1 MQNLENYALYYAAK
15 GFSVLPV
22 KGKQP
27 IIKFAN
33 KPPLTADD
41 IKKIWNL
48 NPTSDIALKTD
59 KFFVI
64 DVDRHGAADGLQSLS
79 ALHHDEWFKDTL
91 TAATASGGY
100 HFYFKKPDGA
110 EIKQNIGI
118 LKGVDIKA
126 HKNNYILVAPSKNGG
141 YRWLNKAP
149 IKEPPK
155 GLVDWLV
162 KEQNKNTLLRYASH
176 SPAGRNDKA
185 ARTFEQVVNGLG
197 DRGTRN
203 DTLTAFVVTLLG
215 AGVEVDSVVKLCELA
230 NNATPD
236 PLPEREVAKTL
247 NSIID
252 RELAKHT

>member
-1 MQNLENYALYYAAK
+1 MQNLENYALYYARK
-15 GFSVLPV
+15 GFSVLPIL
-22 KGKQP
+22 GKQP

-33 KPPLTADD
+33 KPPLSEND

-48 NPTSDIALKTD
+48 NPTADIALKTED
-59 KFFVI
+59 FFVI

-79 ALHHDEWFKDTL
+79 ALGHDEWFKGTL
-91 TAATASGGY
+91 TAATANGGY
-100 HFYFKKPDGA
+100 HFYFKKPDGV

-185 ARTFEQVVNGLG
+185 ARTFEQIVNGLG
-197 DRGTRN
+197 DSGTRN
-203 DTLTAFVVTLLG
+203 DTLTAFVGTLLG
-215 AGVEVDSVVKLCELA
+215 YGVEVDSVVKLCELA

-236 PLPEREVAKTL
+236 PLPEREVTKTL

>member
-1 MQNLENYALYYAAK
+1 MQNLENYALYYARK
-15 GFSVLPV
+15 GFSVLPIL
-22 KGKQP
+22 GKQP

-33 KPPLTADD
+33 KPPLSEND

-48 NPTSDIALKTD
+48 NPTADIALKTD

-64 DVDRHGAADGLQSLS
+64 DVDRHGAVDGLQSLS

-91 TAATASGGY
+91 TAATVHGGY
-100 HFYFKKPDGA
+100 HFYFKKPDGV

-197 DRGTRN
+197 DSGTRN
-203 DTLTAFVVTLLG
+203 DTLTAFVGTLLG
-215 AGVEVDSVVKLCELA
+215 YGVEVDSVVKLCELA

-252 RELAKHT
+252 RELAKRT

>member
-1 MQNLENYALYYAAK
+1 MQNLENYALYYARK
-15 GFSVLPV
+15 GFSVLPIL
-22 KGKQP
+22 GKQP

-48 NPTSDIALKTD
+48 NPTADIALKTED
-59 KFFVI
+59 FFVV

-100 HFYFKKPDGA
+100 HFYFKKPDGV

-185 ARTFEQVVNGLG
+185 ARTFEQIVNGLG
-197 DRGTRN
+197 DSGTRN
-203 DTLTAFVVTLLG
+203 DTLTAFVGTLLG
-215 AGVEVDSVVKLCELA
+215 YGVEVDSVVKLCELA

-252 RELAKHT
+252 RELAKRT

>member
-1 MQNLENYALYYAAK
+1 M
-15 GFSVLPV
+15 
-22 KGKQP
+22 
-27 IIKFAN
+27 
-33 KPPLTADD
+33 
-41 IKKIWNL
+41 
-48 NPTSDIALKTD
+48 
-59 KFFVI
+59 
-64 DVDRHGAADGLQSLS
+64 S
-79 ALHHDEWFKDTL
+79 ALGHDDWFKDTL

-100 HFYFKKPDGA
+100 HFYFKKPDGV
-110 EIKQNIGI
+110 ELKQNIGI

-197 DRGTRN
+197 DSGTRN
-203 DTLTAFVVTLLG
+203 DTLTAFVGTLLG
-215 AGVEVDSVVKLCELA
+215 YGVEVDSVVKLCELA

>member
-79 ALHHDEWFKDTL
+79 ALGHDDWFKDTL

-100 HFYFKKPDGA
+100 HFYFKKPDGV

-149 IKEPPK
+149 IKEPPD
-155 GLVDWLV
+155 GLLKWILE
-162 KEQNKNTLLRYASH
+162 KQNKHTFLKYASH
-176 SPAGRNDKA
+176 SPAARSDKVA
-185 ARTFEQVVNGLG
+185 KTFEQVVNGLG
-197 DRGTRN
+197 DSGTRN
-203 DTLTAFVVTLLG
+203 ASLTTFCGTLLG
-215 AGVEVDSVVKLCELA
+215 YGVEVDSVVKLCELA

>member
-1 MQNLENYALYYAAK
+1 MQNLENYALYYARK
-15 GFSVLPV
+15 GFSVLPIL
-22 KGKQP
+22 GKQP

-33 KPPLTADD
+33 KPPLSEND

-48 NPTSDIALKTD
+48 NPTADIALKTED
-59 KFFVI
+59 FFVV

-79 ALHHDEWFKDTL
+79 ALHHDDWFKDTL
-91 TAATASGGY
+91 TAATAHGGY
-100 HFYFKKPDGA
+100 HFCFKKPDGV

-185 ARTFEQVVNGLG
+185 ARTFEQIVNGLG
-197 DRGTRN
+197 DSGTRN
-203 DTLTAFVVTLLG
+203 DTLTAFVGTLLG
-215 AGVEVDSVVKLCELA
+215 YGVEVDSVVKLCELA